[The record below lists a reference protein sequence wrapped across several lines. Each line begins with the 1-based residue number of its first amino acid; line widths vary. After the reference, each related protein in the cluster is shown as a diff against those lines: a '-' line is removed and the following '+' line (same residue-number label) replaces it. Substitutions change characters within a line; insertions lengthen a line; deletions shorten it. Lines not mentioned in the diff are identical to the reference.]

1 MTQIK
6 DISEKKYRQI
16 TESSFT
22 PLKFRLEWAQKTKEK
37 KQVIQLFI
45 VKNFDLG
52 VNEYFLL
59 LGIPFNETY
68 LTFTYLC
75 EQPPTFVISDI
86 CHLLV
91 NTVQNHG
98 NNSYLIN
105 QYLNGNGYK
114 NLEHIVMDIFTQ
126 EMAIKMAQFDLTDTA
141 ILFNDY
147 TFLIQ
152 KSLSVIQSGINSLTL
167 TNENA
172 QNFFFFMLSIE
183 ESIKKLNQE
192 FMFLYFCFYKIAD
205 ESRINKDEWEPIV
218 FELKKSYFL
227 KINHHLN
234 VIKVSLHS
242 QQAIN
247 VAGELSNG
255 EMLSSATSYSEI
267 SESVSIQLEYLLK
280 NLELFQKKE
289 AFLSLPTFTTST
301 VGIETDKV

>member
-6 DISEKKYRQI
+6 DISEKKYKQI
-16 TESSFT
+16 TESTFT
-22 PLKFRLEWAQKTKEK
+22 PLKFRLEWAQKTKDK
-37 KQVIQLFI
+37 KPVVQLFI

-59 LGIPFNETY
+59 LGIPHNNAY

-86 CHLLV
+86 CHLLA
-91 NTVQNHG
+91 NTIQNHG

-152 KSLSVIQSGINSLTL
+152 KSLTVIQSAINSLTL
-167 TNENA
+167 NNEAA

-205 ESRINKDEWEPIV
+205 ESRINKDEWEPVV
-218 FELKKSYFL
+218 FELKKSYFQ

-234 VIKVSLHS
+234 VIKVSLQS
-242 QQAIN
+242 Q
-247 VAGELSNG
+247 
-255 EMLSSATSYSEI
+255 
-267 SESVSIQLEYLLK
+267 
-280 NLELFQKKE
+280 
-289 AFLSLPTFTTST
+289 
-301 VGIETDKV
+301 